1 MCADIIISH
10 ISVSI
15 RSADA
20 KTAETEALAYV
31 APDNLRGKPYD
42 EKT

>member
-1 MCADIIISH
+1 MRADIIIPH

-15 RSADA
+15 RSTDA

-31 APDNLRGKPYD
+31 APENLSDKPYD
-42 EKT
+42 EQT